1 MAVIAVRGA
10 ALRAAG
16 GVAIRKIRAAPDRW
30 AVRIF
35 RIATP
40 PGARRRRAVPRTASA
55 ALKNASRS
63 LSPPRIS
70 EGSSA
75 W

>member
-55 ALKNASRS
+55 ALKCFAVSV
-63 LSPPRIS
+63 P
-70 EGSSA
+70 SA
-75 W
+75 DQRRELRV